1 MSKRVPIEDHSTHV
15 AGFKQQT
22 HFDPFLP
29 RTQTGEKLMEVRAD
43 YNSDHHSPTDGG
55 MGPGGPGPMLM
66 PKEIHLSTGLGLVD
80 MRPETHS
87 EVYSLGHQSSG
98 VSPHTSITPQSYNG
112 TSPSNG
118 YSSDFEYP
126 AMNEY
131 ATQDFE
137 NSFLLEA
144 DFGPLAIP
152 DDSQDLSIDSA
163 VPAPEEPASATS
175 IKSHAISYTSGRST
189 GLATNSSHL
198 MSPSLTDSASP
209 GSGIELNSPPMR
221 TRLLGGGDMSR
232 VSSQSTGTESANP
245 YGQALYTRY
254 TPAMT
259 GSSLEVTPE
268 PTNGGGF
275 SENTSPVVRVESYSR
290 GDSPA
295 RTAKGIERS
304 GSKRSRGSRSSA
316 HLAAPRDDVSEE
328 SDDDTY
334 PGRNRDSHA
343 MADFAAPNRYQDST
357 EVRTGLDPFTRTQ
370 VADESILNFKDQE
383 EKAELDATKAV
394 VTQWLATS
402 VVEAETEFENPPPI
416 GARRYKAPA
425 HRRRAKSTSDQREIE
440 RYANGI
446 DNTRRDALSAKI
458 PGPGLLLDED
468 SGDDEEDDEDDASNR
483 SYVESAP
490 ASVNGRIEA
499 PEVHEALISRSS
511 GELRPQDAHPWVDPF
526 HVNSLDDTPG
536 QPPTS
541 QAAMLRFIRRA
552 ADIDAVSRVATW
564 GTTCRRLSETD
575 IEKFIG
581 REGLLSRL
589 SISKDK
595 SKGKDERRGSF
606 LEQAAAKLLPKRN
619 PNSYKRK
626 TSEPTKPLYP
636 PPDEI
641 DYGRKESMHG
651 RKESLPGRKE
661 SLGSRAGSPSIA
673 TGLRRIPSIN
683 KNSKSPK
690 INTGSA
696 IAAVATH
703 IAALGGNGSI
713 SPTGGP
719 SPTGAWNSARN
730 ALKRT
735 LGSDL
740 HRPPQI
746 ETTEPGIADL
756 WNKQGGPPLP
766 TLTSPPE
773 DKEVTGPFGPPTGGE
788 EDAESDEIVD
798 ETGVSM
804 DFTPRNV
811 LIVPTYEGFKINVRE
826 INPRLPTYLVER
838 VGQEQLR
845 RYKKLIEFKVKH
857 AQARQHNNCASGTH
871 CPDRGGAPTYFPS
884 KANQKEPRH
893 SHTGFSTVGE
903 PEMDEDEEAVAEGA
917 VTAAQ
922 FPPGVPL
929 PPAKRLPAQFECPLC
944 FTVKR
949 FQKPSDWSK
958 HVHEDLQPFTC
969 TFPTCPDPKS
979 FKRKADWVRHENE
992 RHRQLEWWTC
1002 TEEGCSHQCY
1012 RRDNFVQHLVREH
1025 KMPEPKAKTTKPNK
1039 PAVRG
1044 PAKNKARVNRVAESS
1059 VAPEDRVLT
1068 MIETCRHETQKHPS
1082 EEPCRFC
1089 NNVCNSWKKLTVHLA
1104 RHMEQISMPV
1114 LDLVRDKDVCPDTII
1129 SPIEQRLP
1137 TQISGSP
1144 TDQSLFVRAPSAS
1157 VSPYQNPSTVH
1168 NIKEELPGSFTP
1180 LNGSMSFQD
1189 PQYENQVTGTFPWGQ
1204 QTTNGSQI
1212 DPQVSSTSYGRVNGN
1227 SYISNHNVYQDMDVS
1242 QYGPINP
1249 QARFSQLPSG
1259 ANGEVMFGSVT
1270 DQSPQMPQSN
1280 FRTTHQPFGMAME
1293 NPSAFPNLPLQPQY
1307 MVHGNPS
1314 HSNPRQL
1321 PMHGSLPVHLDP
1333 SGGLAYTQAPGSIP
1347 HYHVQQQPQQQHQRQ
1362 QQYYY

>member
-1 MSKRVPIEDHSTHV
+1 MSTMPKRVPIEDDSKHV
-15 AGFKQQT
+15 AAFKQQM

-29 RTQTGEKLMEVRAD
+29 RTQTEEKLVEVRTD
-43 YNSDHHSPTDGG
+43 YNSDDHSPSDDG
-55 MGPGGPGPMLM
+55 MGPDGHGPMLISG
-66 PKEIHLSTGLGLVD
+66 EFHQGTGLGLVE

-87 EVYSLGHQSSG
+87 EVHSIGHQSSG
-98 VSPHTSITPQSYNG
+98 VSPHTSITPQSYSG

-137 NSFLLEA
+137 NTFLLEA
-144 DFGPLAIP
+144 DFGPLPIP

-163 VPAPEEPASATS
+163 LQALEEPASATS
-175 IKSHAISYTSGRST
+175 IKSQAISYMSGRST

-221 TRLLGGGDMSR
+221 TGLLGGGDMSR

-245 YGQALYTRY
+245 YGQAVYTRY

-268 PTNGGGF
+268 PPSRPGLLAP
-275 SENTSPVVRVESYSR
+275 TSPVVRIESYSR

-295 RTAKGIERS
+295 RTAKGMERS

-316 HLAAPRDDVSEE
+316 HLAAPRDDLSEE
-328 SDDDTY
+328 SDEDTY
-334 PGRNRDSHA
+334 PGHSSRSHA
-343 MADFAAPNRYQDST
+343 SDDHATPNRYLDST
-357 EVRTGLDPFTRTQ
+357 EVRTGLDPFTRTK
-370 VADESILNFKDQE
+370 VADETVLNFKDQE
-383 EKAELDATKAV
+383 EKAELEATKVV

-402 VVEAETEFENPPPI
+402 VAEVETAFEDPAPI

-440 RYANGI
+440 QYANGT
-446 DNTRRDALSAKI
+446 DHTRRDALSARI
-458 PGPGLLLDED
+458 PGPGILLDED
-468 SGDDEEDDEDDASNR
+468 SGNDEEEDDEDDVSSR
-483 SYVESAP
+483 SCVESAP
-490 ASVNGRIEA
+490 ASVDGRIEA
-499 PEVHEALISRSS
+499 SEVHEATTPRFN

-526 HVNSLDDTPG
+526 HVRSLEDTPG

-541 QAAMLRFIRRA
+541 QAAMGRFMRRA
-552 ADIDAVSRVATW
+552 ADFDAVSRVATW

-575 IEKFIG
+575 LEKFIG

-595 SKGKDERRGSF
+595 GKGKDERRGSF

-619 PNSYKRK
+619 PSSYKRK

-636 PPDEI
+636 PPEENEF
-641 DYGRKESMHG
+641 GRKDSAH
-651 RKESLPGRKE
+651 RKKDSLHGRKE
-661 SLGSRAGSPSIA
+661 SLGSRAGSPSVA

-713 SPTGGP
+713 SPTAAAE
-719 SPTGAWNSARN
+719 PTGAWNSARN

-735 LGSDL
+735 LGGDL

-746 ETTEPGIADL
+746 ETTEPGIVDL
-756 WNKQGGPPLP
+756 WNKQGGLLRP

-773 DKEVTGPFGPPTGGE
+773 DKEITGPCGPSTGNE
-788 EDAESDEIVD
+788 EDAESDEIMD
-798 ETGVSM
+798 EKGVSM
-804 DFTPRNV
+804 DFTPRNM
-811 LIVPTYEGFKINVRE
+811 LIVPTFEGFKINVRE
-826 INPRLPTYLVER
+826 INPRLATYLVDR
-838 VGQEQLR
+838 IGQEQLR
-845 RYKKLIEFKVKH
+845 RYKKLVEFKVKH
-857 AQARQHNNCASGTH
+857 TQARQLGNCSSGTH
-871 CPDRGGAPTYFPS
+871 CPDKGGTPTYYPS
-884 KANQKEPRH
+884 KANQKELRH
-893 SHTGFSTVGE
+893 CHTGFSTVAE

-922 FPPGVPL
+922 FPAGVPI

-1002 TEEGCSHQCY
+1002 TEDGCSHQCY

-1044 PAKNKARVNRVAESS
+1044 PAKNKARMNRETENS

-1089 NNVCNSWKKLTVHLA
+1089 NNICNSWKKLTVHLA

-1114 LDLVRDKDVCPDTII
+1114 LELVRDKDVSPDTII

-1137 TQISGSP
+1137 SHTSGSA
-1144 TDQSLFVRAPSAS
+1144 TDQSLFVCAPSAN
-1157 VSPYQNPSTVH
+1157 VSPYQNPSAVH
-1168 NIKEELPGSFTP
+1168 NIKQELPGSFTP
-1180 LNGSMSFQD
+1180 LNGPGPFQG
-1189 PQYENQVTGTFPWGQ
+1189 PQFESQVTGTFPWGQ
-1204 QTTNGSQI
+1204 QTSSGAQV
-1212 DPQVSSTSYGRVNGN
+1212 DAQVSSTNYGGVSGN
-1227 SYISNHNVYQDMDVS
+1227 SYISNHTVYQNMDVA

-1259 ANGEVMFGSVT
+1259 PSGEGMYGSQT
-1270 DQSPQMPQSN
+1270 PHMSQSN
-1280 FRTTHQPFGMAME
+1280 FPTAQPFGMTME
-1293 NPSAFPNLPLQPQY
+1293 HPSTFPNPPLQSQY
-1307 MVHGNPS
+1307 MVQVNPS

-1321 PMHGSLPVHLDP
+1321 PMNGSLPVHLDP
-1333 SGGLAYTQAPGSIP
+1333 SGGLPFTQAPENAP
-1347 HYHVQQQPQQQHQRQ
+1347 HYHVQQQQ

>member
-1 MSKRVPIEDHSTHV
+1 
-15 AGFKQQT
+15 
-22 HFDPFLP
+22 
-29 RTQTGEKLMEVRAD
+29 MEVRTD
-43 YNSDHHSPTDGG
+43 YNSDHHSFSDSG
-55 MGPGGPGPMLM
+55 MGPDSRGAQGPILRP
-66 PKEIHLSTGLGLVD
+66 EEVHQSNGLGLVD
-80 MRPETHS
+80 IRPESHS
-87 EVYSLGHQSSG
+87 DVHSVGHQSAG
-98 VSPHTSITPQSYNG
+98 VSPHTSFTPQSYNG

-137 NSFLLEA
+137 NTFLLEA
-144 DFGPLAIP
+144 DFGPLPIP
-152 DDSQDLSIDSA
+152 DDSQDLSIDA
-163 VPAPEEPASATS
+163 ALQAQEEPASATS
-175 IKSHAISYTSGRST
+175 IKSHAVSYTSRRST

-221 TRLLGGGDMSR
+221 ARLLGGGDMSR
-232 VSSQSTGTESANP
+232 VSSQSTGTESANT
-245 YGQALYTRY
+245 YGQAVYTHY

-268 PTNGGGF
+268 PTNTGGF
-275 SENTSPVVRVESYSR
+275 SGTTSPVVRIESYSR

-295 RTAKGIERS
+295 RTAKGIERR

-328 SDDDTY
+328 SDEDTY
-334 PGRNRDSHA
+334 PDPSMGSDALAESAN
-343 MADFAAPNRYQDST
+343 PNRYQASA
-357 EVRTGLDPFTRTQ
+357 EIRTSLDPFTRIQ
-370 VADESILNFKDQE
+370 VADEPILNFKDLE

-402 VVEAETEFENPPPI
+402 VAEAETELENPPPI

-425 HRRRAKSTSDQREIE
+425 HRRRAKSASDQREIE

-446 DNTRRDALSAKI
+446 DNARRDALSAKI
-458 PGPGLLLDED
+458 PGPGILLDED
-468 SGDDEEDDEDDASNR
+468 SGNDEEDDEDDDSNR
-483 SYVESAP
+483 SRIESAP
-490 ASVNGRIEA
+490 ASVDGRIDA
-499 PEVHEALISRSS
+499 PEVLEASTPNSN

-526 HVNSLDDTPG
+526 HVNSSEDNPG

-552 ADIDAVSRVATW
+552 ADLDAVSRVATW

-595 SKGKDERRGSF
+595 GKGKDERRGSF

-619 PNSYKRK
+619 PSSYKRK

-636 PPDEI
+636 PAEGN
-641 DYGRKESMHG
+641 DYGRKDSTHG
-651 RKESLPGRKE
+651 RKDSVHGRKE
-661 SLGSRAGSPSIA
+661 SLGSRAGSPSVA
-673 TGLRRIPSIN
+673 TNLRRIPSIN
-683 KNSKSPK
+683 KTAKSPK

-713 SPTGGP
+713 SPTAGP

-735 LGSDL
+735 LGGDL

-798 ETGVSM
+798 EKGVSM

-811 LIVPTYEGFKINVRE
+811 LIVPTFENFKINVHE
-826 INPRLPTYLVER
+826 INPRLPSYLVER
-838 VGQEQLR
+838 IGQEQLR

-857 AQARQHNNCASGTH
+857 AQARQLGNCSSGTR

-893 SHTGFSTVGE
+893 SHTGFSTVVE

-922 FPPGVPL
+922 FPPGVPM

-944 FTVKR
+944 FTVKK

-1002 TEEGCSHQCY
+1002 TEDGCSHQCY

-1044 PAKNKARVNRVAESS
+1044 PAKNKARINREAETS

-1089 NNVCNSWKKLTVHLA
+1089 NNICNSWKKLTVHLA

-1114 LDLVRDKDVCPDTII
+1114 LELVRDKDVSPDTII

-1137 TQISGSP
+1137 SQTTGSP

-1157 VSPYQNPSTVH
+1157 VSPYQNPSAVH
-1168 NIKEELPGSFTP
+1168 NIKQELPGSFTP
-1180 LNGSMSFQD
+1180 LNGPVPFQD
-1189 PQYENQVTGTFPWGQ
+1189 PHFENQVTGTFPWGQ
-1204 QTTNGSQI
+1204 QSINGSQVNA
-1212 DPQVSSTSYGRVNGN
+1212 QVASTNYGRVNGN
-1227 SYISNHNVYQDMDVS
+1227 SYVTNHNLYQDMDVA

-1249 QARFSQLPSG
+1249 QARFVQPPPGS
-1259 ANGEVMFGSVT
+1259 NGEVMFGNVT
-1270 DQSPQMPQSN
+1270 GQNPQMSLGN
-1280 FRTTHQPFGMAME
+1280 FSTAQPFGMGMDQPSSFS
-1293 NPSAFPNLPLQPQY
+1293 NPPLQSQY
-1307 MVHGNPS
+1307 MVQGNPS

-1321 PMHGSLPVHLDP
+1321 PMNGSLPVHLDP
-1333 SGGLAYTQAPGSIP
+1333 SVSLAFTQAPENSP
-1347 HYHVQQQPQQQHQRQ
+1347 HYHVQQQ

>member
-1 MSKRVPIEDHSTHV
+1 MSTMSKRVPVEGSSTHV
-15 AGFKQQT
+15 AAFKQQT
-22 HFDPFLP
+22 HYDPFLP
-29 RTQTGEKLMEVRAD
+29 RTQTGEKLVEVRAD
-43 YNSDHHSPTDGG
+43 YNSDRHSPSDDG
-55 MGPGGPGPMLM
+55 MGPHGHGPMLM
-66 PKEIHLSTGLGLVD
+66 PDEVHQSNALGLVD
-80 MRPETHS
+80 MHSEAHS
-87 EVYSLGHQSSG
+87 EVHSVGHQSSG
-98 VSPHTSITPQSYNG
+98 ASFHTSITPQSYTG

-137 NSFLLEA
+137 NTFLLEA
-144 DFGPLAIP
+144 DFGPLPIP

-163 VPAPEEPASATS
+163 LQASEEPASATS
-175 IKSHAISYTSGRST
+175 IKSHAISYMSGRST

-232 VSSQSTGTESANP
+232 MSSQSTGTESANP
-245 YGQALYTRY
+245 YGQAVYTRY

-268 PTNGGGF
+268 PTIRVGF
-275 SENTSPVVRVESYSR
+275 SETTSPVVRIESYSR

-316 HLAAPRDDVSEE
+316 HLAAPHDDLSDE
-328 SDDDTY
+328 SDEDTY
-334 PGRNRDSHA
+334 PGHTRGSHTSADSA
-343 MADFAAPNRYQDST
+343 IPSRYQDPA
-357 EVRTGLDPFTRTQ
+357 EARTGLDPFIRSK
-370 VADESILNFKDQE
+370 VADETVLNFKDQE
-383 EKAELDATKAV
+383 EKADLAATKAV

-402 VVEAETEFENPPPI
+402 VAEVGTALEDPAPI

-425 HRRRAKSTSDQREIE
+425 HRRRAKSTNDQREIE
-440 RYANGI
+440 RYANGT
-446 DNTRRDALSAKI
+446 DSARRDALSAKI
-458 PGPGLLLDED
+458 PGPGILLDED
-468 SGDDEEDDEDDASNR
+468 SGNDEEEDEDDVSSR
-483 SYVESAP
+483 SCIESAP
-490 ASVNGRIEA
+490 ASVDGRIEA
-499 PEVHEALISRSS
+499 AEVHEATSPGFD
-511 GELRPQDAHPWVDPF
+511 GELRPHDAHPWVDPF
-526 HVNSLDDTPG
+526 HVRSLEDTPG

-541 QAAMLRFIRRA
+541 QAAMMRFMRRA
-552 ADIDAVSRVATW
+552 ADLDAVSRVATW

-575 IEKFIG
+575 LEKFIG

-606 LEQAAAKLLPKRN
+606 LEQAAAKLLPKRSPSN
-619 PNSYKRK
+619 YRRK
-626 TSEPTKPLYP
+626 TSEPTKPMYAHV
-636 PPDEI
+636 EEN
-641 DYGRKESMHG
+641 DYGRKDSMHG
-651 RKESLPGRKE
+651 RKDCLHGRKE
-661 SLGSRAGSPSIA
+661 SLGSRAGSPSVA
-673 TGLRRIPSIN
+673 TSLRRIPSIN

-713 SPTGGP
+713 SPTAAA

-735 LGSDL
+735 LGGDL

-756 WNKQGGPPLP
+756 WNKQGGPPRP

-798 ETGVSM
+798 EKGVSM

-811 LIVPTYEGFKINVRE
+811 LIVPTFEGFKINVRE
-826 INPRLPTYLVER
+826 INPRLPTYLVDR
-838 VGQEQLR
+838 IGQEQLR

-857 AQARQHNNCASGTH
+857 AQARQLSNCSSGTH

-884 KANQKEPRH
+884 KANQKELRH
-893 SHTGFSTVGE
+893 SHTGFSTVAE

-922 FPPGVPL
+922 FPPGVPM

-1002 TEEGCSHQCY
+1002 TEDGCSHQCY

-1044 PAKNKARVNRVAESS
+1044 PAKNKARVNREAENS

-1089 NNVCNSWKKLTVHLA
+1089 NNICNSWKKLTVHLA

-1114 LDLVRDKDVCPDTII
+1114 LELVRDKDVSPDTII

-1137 TQISGSP
+1137 SQNSGSP
-1144 TDQSLFVRAPSAS
+1144 TDPSLFVCAPSANM
-1157 VSPYQNPSTVH
+1157 SPYQNASAVH
-1168 NIKEELPGSFTP
+1168 NIKQELPGSFTP
-1180 LNGSMSFQD
+1180 LNCPGSFQD
-1189 PQYENQVTGTFPWGQ
+1189 PQFESQVTGTFPWGQ
-1204 QTTNGSQI
+1204 QTTNGSHI
-1212 DPQVSSTSYGRVNGN
+1212 DPQVSSTNYGRVSGN
-1227 SYISNHNVYQDMDVS
+1227 SYISNHTGYQGMDVA

-1249 QARFSQLPSG
+1249 QARFPQLPSG
-1259 ANGEVMFGSVT
+1259 PNGEIMFGSQT
-1270 DQSPQMPQSN
+1270 QQMSQSGFPTP
-1280 FRTTHQPFGMAME
+1280 QPFGMTME
-1293 NPSAFPNLPLQPQY
+1293 HPSSFQNPPLQTQY
-1307 MVHGNPS
+1307 MVQGNPS
-1314 HSNPRQL
+1314 NSNPRQL
-1321 PMHGSLPVHLDP
+1321 PMNGSLPVHLDP
-1333 SGGLAYTQAPGSIP
+1333 SGGLPFTQAPENTP
-1347 HYHVQQQPQQQHQRQ
+1347 HYHVQQQQQQQ
-1362 QQYYY
+1362 QQFYY